1 MPNVGIQ
8 VFALVYWF
16 FNENLENDLSKRLRT
31 HGILNFSKENEAKS
45 KACNFMILVLAEPPR

>member
-16 FNENLENDLSKRLRT
+16 FNENLENDLSTRLRT
-31 HGILNFSKENEAKS
+31 HEILNFSKENEAKS